1 MSLSFHKAT
10 GRLALCVFLLAGAP
24 ALAQHSAPN
33 TQTAAPAPLP
43 RAFAG
48 YAQPVIPSSACRA
61 VEPAETRCEIPAM
74 TAGRYL
80 IEATGTATS
89 QGAGAQQQMEIVV
102 GDQLCG
108 AGRDTA
114 AWPSGARSFRFDCL
128 TTVLTDKPLEIRA
141 IYNPVNAAKDSK
153 GPQLVVRPLGWNG
166 VLSTLPFAPS
176 R

>member
-1 MSLSFHKAT
+1 MSLTFHKAA
-10 GRLALCVFLLAGAP
+10 GRGALCLFVLAGAP
-24 ALAQHSAPN
+24 AVAQRSA
-33 TQTAAPAPLP
+33 QTPTPAAPAPLP

-48 YAQPVIPSSACRA
+48 YAQPTIPQSACRI
-61 VEPAETRCEIPAM
+61 VGPAETRCEIPAM

-80 IEATGTATS
+80 IEATGTSTA
-89 QGAGAQQQMEIVV
+89 QAAGARQQLEIVV

-108 AGRDTA
+108 VGRDLA
-114 AWPSGARSFRFDCL
+114 AWSSGSRSFTFDCL

-141 IYNPVNAAKDSK
+141 LYEPVNATKDSK

-176 R
+176 H